1 MAYLIVLAASVVVGV
16 AVYVVTMRA
25 GREQPAAVG
34 FDGLEEGGDGEGL
47 EGPGPGYT
55 YLRIPVRGP
64 TWRDRIEGFVGLV
77 VLLFVGTTVLAF
89 GLYQL
94 GHLINLTIERFLK
107 P

>member
-1 MAYLIVLAASVVVGV
+1 MAYLIVLAASVVVGM
-16 AVYVVTMRA
+16 AVYVVTIRA
-25 GREQPAAVG
+25 GQEQPAAVG
-34 FDGLEEGGDGEGL
+34 FDGPEEGDGGL

-55 YLRIPVRGP
+55 YLRIPTRGP
-64 TWRDRIEGFVGLV
+64 TWRDRIEGVVGLV

-94 GHLINLTIERFLK
+94 GHLINLTIEQFLE